1 MKGAD
6 RKTAVNNSSVFIIC
20 PYPLVCEGLRL
31 LLGQDEDAHVVGA
44 AADANAALVSLARL
58 LPDVVLIV
66 SVVDEGCAAAVRV
79 LKAVRPEL
87 SLLILSSD
95 TRPEQV
101 QAALSAGAA
110 GYLPFSAHPDELIRA
125 ILTAGRGEVILHPAI
140 VPPLLAYLAG
150 QSQAE
155 THPDQRALSPRQ
167 QEALACLARGLS
179 DRDIAQELFIS
190 VRTVQTHLA
199 HIYAKLGVHSRTEAA
214 VLAVRAGWFSEDQP
228 NQ

>member
-1 MKGAD
+1 MNGAN

-20 PYPLVCEGLRL
+20 PHPLLCEGLRL

-44 AADANAALVSLARL
+44 AADADAALVALSRL
-58 LPDVVLIV
+58 RPDVILIV
-66 SVVDEGCAAAVRV
+66 SVADEGCVTAVQL
-79 LKAVRPEL
+79 LKADRPGL
-87 SLLILSSD
+87 SLLILSLD

-110 GYLPFSAHPDELIRA
+110 GYLPFSAHPDEFIRA
-125 ILTAGRGEVILHPAI
+125 ILTAGRGEVTLHPAI
-140 VPPLLAYLAG
+140 VPPLLAYLAR
-150 QSQAE
+150 QSQ
-155 THPDQRALSPRQ
+155 TDNHPDRRALSPRQ
-167 QEALACLARGLS
+167 QEVLACLARGLS

-199 HIYAKLGVHSRTEAA
+199 HIYTKLGVHSRTEAA

>member
-1 MKGAD
+1 MNGVD
-6 RKTAVNNSSVFIIC
+6 RKTAVNNSRVFIIC

-31 LLGQDEDAHVVGA
+31 LLGQDEDAHVVGI
-44 AADANAALVSLARL
+44 AADAHAALVSLSHLR
-58 LPDVVLIV
+58 PDVILIV
-66 SVVDEGCAAAVRV
+66 SVADEGCVTAVRI
-79 LKAVRPEL
+79 LKADRPGL
-87 SLLILSSD
+87 SLLILSAD

-125 ILTAGRGEVILHPAI
+125 ILTAGRGEVTLHPAI
-140 VPPLLAYLAG
+140 VPPLLVYLAG
-150 QSQAE
+150 QTQGDNN
-155 THPDQRALSPRQ
+155 PDLRALSPRQ

-190 VRTVQTHLA
+190 VRTVQTHLTN
-199 HIYAKLGVHSRTEAA
+199 IYAKLGVHSRTEAA